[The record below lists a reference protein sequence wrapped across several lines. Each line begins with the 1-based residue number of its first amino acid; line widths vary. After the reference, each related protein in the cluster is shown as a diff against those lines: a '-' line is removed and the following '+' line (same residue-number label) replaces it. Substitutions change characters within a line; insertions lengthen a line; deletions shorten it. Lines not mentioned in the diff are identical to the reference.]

1 MNECKLQQES
11 STLFSLILILTV
23 IEIVTSILLTVL
35 IVQYRE
41 KDLINQ
47 MIVLGSDYRK
57 ADIGR
62 GEGTFRN
69 DEEGFL
75 TTQNLGRNMP
85 YVLEELCA

>member
-1 MNECKLQQES
+1 
-11 STLFSLILILTV
+11 V

-57 ADIGR
+57 VDIGR
-62 GEGTFRN
+62 GEGAFRN